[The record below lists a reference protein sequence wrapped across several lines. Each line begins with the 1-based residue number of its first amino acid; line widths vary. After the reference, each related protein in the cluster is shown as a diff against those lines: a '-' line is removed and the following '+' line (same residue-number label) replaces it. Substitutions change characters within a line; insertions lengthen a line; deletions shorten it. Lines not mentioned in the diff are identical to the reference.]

1 VAVLQYKMKALAI
14 QASDKEQ
21 LPAIYWKYELIWS
34 ILGGGR
40 YFHSHDIQTGIN

>member
-1 VAVLQYKMKALAI
+1 MKALAI

-34 ILGGGR
+34 ILGVAA
-40 YFHSHDIQTGIN
+40 FPAVVAIFTLMIFKLV